1 MRNSKTFSVPSI
13 ADLPELAKELIRDFG
28 DSKTWVF
35 QGEMGAGKT
44 TLIQAILCE
53 LGIGE
58 LEGSPTYSLVNEY
71 ITPKGESVYHFDL
84 YRLNKPHEALDI
96 GIEEMLYDGGL
107 CLIEWPEIIED
118 LLPEETFWF
127 NLSILDDN
135 QKRSLTVCP

>member
-44 TLIQAILCE
+44 TLIQAILRE

-58 LEGSPTYSLVNEY
+58 L
-71 ITPKGESVYHFDL
+71 
-84 YRLNKPHEALDI
+84 
-96 GIEEMLYDGGL
+96 
-107 CLIEWPEIIED
+107 
-118 LLPEETFWF
+118 
-127 NLSILDDN
+127 
-135 QKRSLTVCP
+135 